1 MDRGSAHLALHDLHP
16 RPLLSW
22 WSLEVCRARFE
33 MVNLKTPSWC
43 GIKGAPLPGKPD
55 YATKASEKVCDSCGT
70 ASKQVLTTGWTCL
83 NEDCAKFSLIDK
95 TPQVARAWNPTFINE
110 RTKWPAHIKAP
121 MMIKPE
127 PPTAPLGGSLME
139 TSQQAWKGMVCRE
152 CGRCNSR
159 TNWDEWKCAT
169 EGCTY
174 EVPIRYNAIPS
185 KALQCDH
192 AFEAEGHAIPFDK
205 YLEPVI
211 RRDLTIYI
219 KLVIRTEA
227 AAVDQQLTILWISP
241 LLI

>member
-1 MDRGSAHLALHDLHP
+1 
-16 RPLLSW
+16 
-22 WSLEVCRARFE
+22 
-33 MVNLKTPSWC
+33 MVNLKSPSWC

-55 YATKASEKVCDSCGT
+55 YGTKASEEVCDSCGT

-95 TPQVARAWNPTFINE
+95 TPQVARAWNPAFINE

-159 TNWDEWKCAT
+159 TNWDDWKCAT

-185 KALQCDH
+185 KALQSDH

-211 RRDLTIYI
+211 RRDAGFQGYWRVMRYELSPGNSITHYLANQVINRQPGGADEI
-219 KLVIRTEA
+219 LIGLQSEKLGMQRFALESCA
-227 AAVDQQLTILWISP
+227 SK
-241 LLI
+241 